1 MHRHDL
7 QPLRARRTRARPH
20 PECDPSCSARPRLFH
35 REAPPLSGSGRQ
47 PGRHDATEGHEEVGG
62 RGAHSPGAIASALLS
77 AASNG
82 CPQCVAARFRRRDD
96 HQRGTGRSAPLA
108 AIDAGSTSRKPQ
120 PGQRDRANT
129 AARRFFADTSEHR
142 SRDPAAGIRWLASG
156 ARIACA
162 GLRLRVSIGRSRSC
176 NALCGWRRRV
186 CQLHLT
192 APAHLL
198 LSGTRRRRAAS
209 RRIQCAPRRP
219 AG

>member
-1 MHRHDL
+1 MPHRRNTNLGVQPGPRKPAQRDRGRDPSRRVHRDDL
-7 QPLRARRTRARPH
+7 PPLRARRARARPH
-20 PECDPSCSARPRLFH
+20 PECDPSCSARPRFFH

-142 SRDPAAGIRWLASG
+142 SRDPAAGIRCSPAAPGSPAPVCGYASPLAEVDHVTRS
-156 ARIACA
+156 AA
-162 GLRLRVSIGRSRSC
+162 GGV
-176 NALCGWRRRV
+176 
-186 CQLHLT
+186 
-192 APAHLL
+192 
-198 LSGTRRRRAAS
+198 AS
-209 RRIQCAPRRP
+209 ANCT
-219 AG
+219 